1 MIVVISQKVTSSF
14 PGGRPIVLRRTTAIP
29 GTHQSVEPDYGFP
42 EFKTTADTC
51 PTADSETMRLVLEN
65 FARKQ
70 APTP

>member
-1 MIVVISQKVTSSF
+1 MIIVISQVTSSF
-14 PGGRPIVLRRTTAIP
+14 PGGRPIVLGRTTAIP
-29 GTHQSVEPDYGFP
+29 GTHQSVEPDYSFP

-51 PTADSETMRLVLEN
+51 PAADSETMRLVLEK